1 MTAEPHPRFPVQG
14 HILSTGGVALIGLIS
29 LNQLGAGIIVI
40 CTPLGEG
47 LGLTS
52 IFKDG
57 HQFCLHGKIGKIK
70 YY

>member
-14 HILSTGGVALIGLIS
+14 HILSTGGDALIGLIS

-47 LGLTS
+47 SGLTS

-57 HQFCLHGKIGKIK
+57 HRFCLHRKIGKK
-70 YY
+70 